1 MELRRALRAA
11 QEQAAYELGW
21 ALRALA
27 LAERALAYSRPAQL
41 ERQQAR
47 MLQAS
52 MQPER
57 APLEAAQQA
66 QVRLRQVQAQV
77 RAQVQLQPEPA
88 QLERAQPEPLPR
100 QQAAAVVAAASGSL
114 PAAAW

>member
-27 LAERALAYSRPAQL
+27 LAERALAYSRPARL

-52 MQPER
+52 MLPER

-77 RAQVQLQPEPA
+77 QVQFQPEPA